1 MDELAVKLIKRSDTL
16 KANRQQHESVWRE
29 CYDYTYPLRGAGFS
43 DEVLDAQSAKH
54 KVAKL
59 LDGTAT
65 DSARMLASAL
75 MSGMTG
81 ERAMAEPR
89 QRIAAG
95 RRQSLAVR
103 VRNAGVGKHPRRQ
116 LRRRGL

>member
-75 MSGMTG
+75 MSGMTP
-81 ERAMAEPR
+81 ANAQWLNLR
-89 QRIAAG
+89 QRITAG
-95 RRQSLAVR
+95 RRQSLAV
-103 VRNAGVGKHPRRQ
+103 
-116 LRRRGL
+116 

>member
-1 MDELAVKLIKRSDTL
+1 MDETAARLIKRVNTL
-16 KANRQQHESVWRE
+16 KANRQQHESVWWE

-43 DEVLDAQSAKH
+43 SEVLDAQSAKS

-75 MSGMTG
+75 MSGMTPANAQWLNLNS
-81 ERAMAEPR
+81 E
-89 QRIAAG
+89 
-95 RRQSLAVR
+95 SLISKSNR
-103 VRNAGVGKHPRRQ
+103 PFES
-116 LRRRGL
+116 